1 MSDLP
6 ENWVSAVLS
15 DISTVEMGQSPD
27 SSTYN
32 EKGKGLPF
40 FQGKAEFGKLH
51 PTVRKWCTDPKKIA
65 EAGDILLSVR
75 APVGPTNVA
84 LEKCC
89 IGRGLAAIRAK
100 ESIDQKYLLLY
111 FRNIESWLSQQGTG
125 TTFTAIS
132 GSFIRDLQVPVAPLD
147 EQKRIAEK
155 LDSLLTRVDSCE
167 HHLER
172 VPQILK
178 RFRQSVLAAAT
189 SGRLTEDWREENAVN
204 GEWEE
209 STFGLVGSVSGG
221 LTKNQK
227 RNLIE
232 WRKPYLRV
240 ANVYANKLELE
251 DVADIGL
258 TETEFEKTK
267 LLKDDLLIVEG
278 NGSLEQIGRAAIWN
292 NEVVDCVHQNHIIR
306 WRTNGNV
313 IPKFALFWLLSPEGR
328 SFMVGI
334 ASSTTGLHTLSIS
347 KVSSI
352 PIRVPSP
359 EEQAEIVR
367 RVEKLF
373 AYAERLEARYY
384 SASEH
389 VERLT
394 PSLLAKGFRGELVEQ
409 DPNDESAEKL
419 LERVKAGREDV
430 QPQKAGLRGR
440 KGKK

>member
-1 MSDLP
+1 MRWELSELP
-6 ENWVSAVLS
+6 ENWVQVSLG
-15 DISTVEMGQSPD
+15 DIATVTSGIGFPLQHQGLKSGE
-27 SSTYN
+27 
-32 EKGKGLPF
+32 LPF
-40 FQGKAEFGKLH
+40 FKVGDVSRAFLNNRGNLTVAQHYVSSEMAKKLH
-51 PTVRKWCTDPKKIA
+51 GKPIQPGSTVFAKIGEALKLNRRAYVHSPCLIDNNVMAVKALDSRLDRYVYFFLMASDLTEFSRATTVPSLRK
-65 EAGDILLSVR
+65 GDI
-75 APVGPTNVA
+75 
-84 LEKCC
+84 
-89 IGRGLAAIRAK
+89 
-100 ESIDQKYLLLY
+100 ESLKFPL
-111 FRNIESWLSQQGTG
+111 
-125 TTFTAIS
+125 
-132 GSFIRDLQVPVAPLD
+132 PPLD

-155 LDSLLTRVDSCE
+155 LDTLLARVDSCQS
-167 HHLER
+167 HLER

-189 SGRLTEDWREENAVN
+189 SGRLTEDWREERAVN

-209 STFGLVGSVSGG
+209 STFGETGSVSGG

-240 ANVYANKLELE
+240 ANVYANKLELD
-251 DVADIGL
+251 DVSEIGL
-258 TETEFEKTK
+258 TQTEFEKTR

-292 NEVVDCVHQNHIIR
+292 NEIVDCVHQNHIIR

-367 RVEKLF
+367 RVKKLF
-373 AYAERLEARYY
+373 AYAERLEARYT

-394 PSLLAKGFRGELVEQ
+394 PSLLAKAFRGELVEQ
-409 DPNDESAEKL
+409 VEGDEVLK
-419 LERVKAGREDV
+419 VYKI
-430 QPQKAGLRGR
+430 K
-440 KGKK
+440 